1 MKKNLQRFGASV
13 LAAAMVAQS
22 VALPAA
28 AETTKIDSSVAQSVA
43 ASAASAASA
52 VQSLPKFTS
61 TADLIKQTAQTLAAQ
76 GEVHE
81 LEQDDAKLE
90 ATAQSKAGMSLA
102 ALENALADAM
112 YANAAAGKINTE
124 AYGLNKDEMAS
135 VMAAT
140 IKTYHLSSAVTDL
153 GYETNAAG
161 VVTAVTFTGSSGMTS
176 AMESMTNSDDEV
188 IAQQADSY
196 AQAYVA
202 ENSDT
207 FAASAA
213 ADGHTYGEPKWWPM
227 PTSRAS
233 RTSSLLSCRMMSTRA
248 ASCRTCTSSSKM
260 ATPWTMCAIRSMPA
274 CRNVTCV
281 RWRFSPYRNARSSTS
296 RPTVLA

>member
-1 MKKNLQRFGASV
+1 M
-13 LAAAMVAQS
+13 
-22 VALPAA
+22 
-28 AETTKIDSSVAQSVA
+28 
-43 ASAASAASA
+43 
-52 VQSLPKFTS
+52 
-61 TADLIKQTAQTLAAQ
+61 
-76 GEVHE
+76 HE

-207 FAASAA
+207 FAAAPLQTA
-213 ADGHTYGEPKWWPM
+213 IPM
-227 PTSRAS
+227 AS
-233 RTSSLLSCRMMSTRA
+233 RNGTGMTPTR
-248 ASCRTCTSSSKM
+248 RM
-260 ATPWTMCAIRSMPA
+260 ATPIPGRKPPMVTGPRPMTAGLTPLCIPVKRAMPT
-274 CRNVTCV
+274 R
-281 RWRFSPYRNARSSTS
+281 R
-296 RPTVLA
+296 

>member
-90 ATAQSKAGMSLA
+90 ATAQKQGRDGIGDGCHHQNVSSVQRR
-102 ALENALADAM
+102 
-112 YANAAAGKINTE
+112 YRP
-124 AYGLNKDEMAS
+124 GL
-135 VMAAT
+135 
-140 IKTYHLSSAVTDL
+140 
-153 GYETNAAG
+153 
-161 VVTAVTFTGSSGMTS
+161 
-176 AMESMTNSDDEV
+176 
-188 IAQQADSY
+188 
-196 AQAYVA
+196 
-202 ENSDT
+202 
-207 FAASAA
+207 
-213 ADGHTYGEPKWWPM
+213 
-227 PTSRAS
+227 
-233 RTSSLLSCRMMSTRA
+233 
-248 ASCRTCTSSSKM
+248 
-260 ATPWTMCAIRSMPA
+260 
-274 CRNVTCV
+274 
-281 RWRFSPYRNARSSTS
+281 
-296 RPTVLA
+296 

>member
-207 FAASAA
+207 FAASLQTAI
-213 ADGHTYGEPKWWPM
+213 PM
-227 PTSRAS
+227 AS
-233 RTSSLLSCRMMSTRA
+233 RNGTGMTPTR
-248 ASCRTCTSSSKM
+248 KM
-260 ATPWTMCAIRSMPA
+260 ATPIPGRKPPMVTGPRPMTAGLTPLCIPVKRAMPT
-274 CRNVTCV
+274 R
-281 RWRFSPYRNARSSTS
+281 R
-296 RPTVLA
+296 

>member
-28 AETTKIDSSVAQSVA
+28 AETTKIDSSVAQSV
-43 ASAASAASA
+43 AASAASA

-188 IAQQADSY
+188 IAQ
-196 AQAYVA
+196 
-202 ENSDT
+202 
-207 FAASAA
+207 
-213 ADGHTYGEPKWWPM
+213 
-227 PTSRAS
+227 
-233 RTSSLLSCRMMSTRA
+233 
-248 ASCRTCTSSSKM
+248 
-260 ATPWTMCAIRSMPA
+260 
-274 CRNVTCV
+274 
-281 RWRFSPYRNARSSTS
+281 
-296 RPTVLA
+296 

>member
-102 ALENALADAM
+102 ALEKM
-112 YANAAAGKINTE
+112 
-124 AYGLNKDEMAS
+124 
-135 VMAAT
+135 
-140 IKTYHLSSAVTDL
+140 H
-153 GYETNAAG
+153 
-161 VVTAVTFTGSSGMTS
+161 
-176 AMESMTNSDDEV
+176 
-188 IAQQADSY
+188 
-196 AQAYVA
+196 
-202 ENSDT
+202 
-207 FAASAA
+207 
-213 ADGHTYGEPKWWPM
+213 WPM
-227 PTSRAS
+227 P
-233 RTSSLLSCRMMSTRA
+233 
-248 ASCRTCTSSSKM
+248 CTP
-260 ATPWTMCAIRSMPA
+260 TPQP
-274 CRNVTCV
+274 
-281 RWRFSPYRNARSSTS
+281 ARST
-296 RPTVLA
+296 PKPMA

>member
-90 ATAQSKAGMSLA
+90 AFGNLIFQHPGKLIP
-102 ALENALADAM
+102 DAVIVVIRFRDIDLI
-112 YANAAAGKINTE
+112 AAAGMGTTVDKGKLERQRTV
-124 AYGLNKDEMAS
+124 K
-135 VMAAT
+135 
-140 IKTYHLSSAVTDL
+140 
-153 GYETNAAG
+153 
-161 VVTAVTFTGSSGMTS
+161 VV
-176 AMESMTNSDDEV
+176 EE
-188 IAQQADSY
+188 
-196 AQAYVA
+196 
-202 ENSDT
+202 
-207 FAASAA
+207 
-213 ADGHTYGEPKWWPM
+213 
-227 PTSRAS
+227 
-233 RTSSLLSCRMMSTRA
+233 
-248 ASCRTCTSSSKM
+248 
-260 ATPWTMCAIRSMPA
+260 
-274 CRNVTCV
+274 
-281 RWRFSPYRNARSSTS
+281 
-296 RPTVLA
+296 

>member
-61 TADLIKQTAQTLAAQ
+61 TTDLIKQTAQTLAAQ
-76 GEVHE
+76 GKVHE
-81 LEQDDAKLE
+81 LEQDDTKLD
-90 ATAQSKAGMSLA
+90 ATVQSKAGMSLA

-207 FAASAA
+207 FAASAR
-213 ADGHTYGEPKWWPM
+213 
-227 PTSRAS
+227 SRRLLWNGS
-233 RTSSLLSCRMMSTRA
+233 R
-248 ASCRTCTSSSKM
+248 K
-260 ATPWTMCAIRSMPA
+260 SMPW
-274 CRNVTCV
+274 C
-281 RWRFSPYRNARSSTS
+281 
-296 RPTVLA
+296 LGIE

>member
-124 AYGLNKDEMAS
+124 AMVNNSVMEDRLSEYFDQVWNLDEQNVTKERNAIAEHIHHVLQGIHLITRAKSDEMEE
-135 VMAAT
+135 
-140 IKTYHLSSAVTDL
+140 LQ
-153 GYETNAAG
+153 
-161 VVTAVTFTGSSGMTS
+161 
-176 AMESMTNSDDEV
+176 ESWMNK
-188 IAQQADSY
+188 I
-196 AQAYVA
+196 
-202 ENSDT
+202 
-207 FAASAA
+207 
-213 ADGHTYGEPKWWPM
+213 
-227 PTSRAS
+227 
-233 RTSSLLSCRMMSTRA
+233 
-248 ASCRTCTSSSKM
+248 
-260 ATPWTMCAIRSMPA
+260 
-274 CRNVTCV
+274 
-281 RWRFSPYRNARSSTS
+281 
-296 RPTVLA
+296 